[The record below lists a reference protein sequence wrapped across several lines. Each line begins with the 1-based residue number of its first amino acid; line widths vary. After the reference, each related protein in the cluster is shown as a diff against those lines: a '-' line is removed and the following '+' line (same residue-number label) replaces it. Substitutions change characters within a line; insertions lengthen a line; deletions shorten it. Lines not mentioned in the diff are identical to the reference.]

1 MHSLTFDQAA
11 RVAADLLKDADLAAV
26 LGVAPKEASRLAL
39 AIVAGA
45 DIAPDLAA
53 DLLDRH
59 GDTIR
64 TLEHAAMNTTSR
76 PEYEEGR
83 PVVTFELDATTRN
96 CLLLV
101 SALTLVAAEP
111 GRNAA

>member
-1 MHSLTFDQAA
+1 MHCLNLDQAA
-11 RVAADLLKDADLAAV
+11 RVAADLLKDADVAAV
-26 LGVAPKEASRLAL
+26 LGIAPAEASRLAL

-64 TLEHAAMNTTSR
+64 ALEHAAMNTTSR
-76 PEYEEGR
+76 PEYEEGK
-83 PVVTFELDATTRN
+83 PVVSFELDATTRRY
-96 CLLLV
+96 LLLV
-101 SALTLVAAEP
+101 SALILVAAEP
-111 GRNAA
+111 ASAP

>member
-1 MHSLTFDQAA
+1 MHSLNLDQAA
-11 RVAADLLKDADLAAV
+11 RVAADLLKDADVAAV
-26 LGVAPKEASRLAL
+26 LGIAPAEASRLAL
-39 AIVAGA
+39 AMVAGA

-76 PEYEEGR
+76 PEYEEGT
-83 PVVTFELDATTRN
+83 PLVSFELDATTRK

-101 SALTLVAAEP
+101 SALVLVAAEP
-111 GRNAA
+111 GRHAA